1 MKTVTIKD
9 LMVPLSKYAT
19 VNEEATLQEV
29 IAALEAAQVRFD
41 RGRYPH
47 RAVLVLND
55 QGNIVGKVGQIDI
68 LRALE
73 PKYDGLEQQSSRF
86 HTGFSRQFMKSMM
99 ESYHLWQQA
108 LQDICY
114 KAADRKVK
122 TFMVTPSEGEFVD
135 ENATLDEAIHQLVM
149 GRHQSVLVLR
159 QKKIVGILRLT
170 DVFETVS
177 NIMMQFPR

>member
-1 MKTVTIKD
+1 VKTVTIKD

>member
-1 MKTVTIKD
+1 MKAFTIRD

-19 VNEEATLQEV
+19 VKEDATLQQV
-29 IAALEAAQVRFD
+29 AAALEAAQTRFD
-41 RGRYPH
+41 RSRYPH

-55 QGNIVGKVGQIDI
+55 QGDVVGKVGQIDI

-73 PKYDGLEQQSSRF
+73 PKYEELEQRSSRL
-86 HTGFSRQFMKSMM
+86 HTGFSREFMKSLM
-99 ESYHLWQQA
+99 ERHQLWQEA

-114 KAADRKVK
+114 RAADRNVQ

-135 ENATLDEAIHQLVM
+135 ENATLEEAIHQLVM

-177 NIMMQFPR
+177 DIIRQYPG